1 LLTELTCEVNR
12 RYVEEWQPLL
22 AQFVVLAALTLL
34 TRRRPDIAG
43 LRPWQWAL
51 SCVPLAA
58 MASRSIRHVPI
69 FTIWAAPVLSL
80 LAQSAF
86 EACRDRVARR
96 RLWYLAACL
105 LALPGLM
112 TIQFVL
118 ARPAFAVATDGPVF
132 GAKQPYGA
140 AAFLRAN
147 AVHGRVWCP
156 LWWGSYLTWELH
168 PAVLVSMDGRN
179 VTLFSAEQVGENLSF
194 YMDERADLD
203 APLRGGADFL
213 LLTNDTPALARLRA
227 DSRWAVLYEDADAAL
242 LVRADEAHADWLRR
256 LHAGELVVPA
266 VSAPATF
273 R

>member
-1 LLTELTCEVNR
+1 
-12 RYVEEWQPLL
+12 
-22 AQFVVLAALTLL
+22 
-34 TRRRPDIAG
+34 
-43 LRPWQWAL
+43 
-51 SCVPLAA
+51 
-58 MASRSIRHVPI
+58 MASRAIRHVPI

-86 EACRDRVARR
+86 EACRDHVARR
-96 RLWYLAACL
+96 RLWYFGAAA
-105 LALPGLM
+105 LALPGLV

-118 ARPAFAVATDGPVF
+118 ARPAFAVLTDGPVL

-147 AVHGRVWCP
+147 DVHGRLWCP
-156 LWWGSYLTWELH
+156 LWWGSYLTWELY

-179 VTLFSAEQVGENLSF
+179 VTLFSGEQVGENLSF
-194 YMDERADLD
+194 YLEERPDRD

-213 LLTNDTPALARLRA
+213 LLPTDAPALAPLRD
-227 DSRWAVLYEDADAAL
+227 DSRWAVLYEDGDAVL

-256 LHAGELVVPA
+256 RQAGELVVPT